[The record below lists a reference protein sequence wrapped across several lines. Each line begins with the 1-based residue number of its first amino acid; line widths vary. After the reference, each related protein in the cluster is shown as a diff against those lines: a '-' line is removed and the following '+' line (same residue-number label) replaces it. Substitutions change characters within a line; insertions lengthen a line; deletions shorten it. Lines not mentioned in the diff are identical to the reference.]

1 MTRRRRPARGYS
13 AGELAGMAG
22 LPRAFAAAAIDE
34 GRAAAIETRTG
45 GAIVPFFDAMLF
57 LFEFGRLRPPEKLD
71 ALAAALRCLPPRAL
85 RAVF

>member
-13 AGELAGMAG
+13 AGELAGMAA

-71 ALAAALRCLPPRAL
+71 AFAAALRCLPRAL
-85 RAVF
+85 YAPFF